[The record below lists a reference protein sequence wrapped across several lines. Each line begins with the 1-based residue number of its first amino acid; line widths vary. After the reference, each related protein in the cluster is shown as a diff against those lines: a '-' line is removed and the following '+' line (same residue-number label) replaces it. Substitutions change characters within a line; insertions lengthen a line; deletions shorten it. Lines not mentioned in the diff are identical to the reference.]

1 MNAQPAG
8 RETDGRM
15 EGEKG
20 KREDMGKTKKPNA
33 KGWKKRDEDGAGGG
47 KKRKK
52 SIACPVARHSNL
64 SEQDSHKFS
73 SKTKKVESLNVTLKL
88 PPSWL
93 YKDSGRLRPVLV
105 SILVSLQTWL
115 THSNTG
121 MLHLK
126 MV

>member
-20 KREDMGKTKKPNA
+20 KREDMGKTNA
-33 KGWKKRDEDGAGGG
+33 KGWKKRDEDGAGDG
-47 KKRKK
+47 KKKK

-73 SKTKKVESLNVTLKL
+73 SKTKKVESPNVTLKL

-105 SILVSLQTWL
+105 SVLVSLQTWL

>member
-15 EGEKG
+15 ESEKG
-20 KREDMGKTKKPNA
+20 KTLKD
-33 KGWKKRDEDGAGGG
+33 G
-47 KKRKK
+47 KKETRMELGTERKKKK

-73 SKTKKVESLNVTLKL
+73 SKTKKVESPNVTLKL

>member
-20 KREDMGKTKKPNA
+20 KREDMGKTNA
-33 KGWKKRDEDGAGGG
+33 KGWKKRDEDGAGDG
-47 KKRKK
+47 KKKKK

-73 SKTKKVESLNVTLKL
+73 SKTKKVESPNVTLKL

-126 MV
+126 MKQ